1 MNKDIHVI
9 TSTFFSIKNEKS
21 GYEFQQGTIQ
31 EVYEYFEKRPEIQV
45 DTETQGLDPYTRD
58 ILTLQ
63 LGDASR
69 QYVID
74 ITTIDIAEFKPLLE
88 RKDKLFLFQNAKFD
102 LRFMMHNNI
111 NITNIYDTFIAECI
125 LTTGIDKRSLG
136 LGSLV
141 EKYTND
147 SVDKSIRGEIQ
158 FKGLSDDV
166 IVYAAH
172 DVKHLSTIKKGQ
184 MEKLKEYNLATDD
197 VLDDRTLLGLENK
210 VTRVFASMEYHGV
223 NVDELR
229 WVNNSND
236 IRKDLEQKQAE
247 LDDIVRTDPSLSHYV
262 NDVQQ
267 TDLFGVKQRDVDINY
282 ASPHAKVKIL
292 NDLGFGVDS
301 SSDAILQKYQDDHI
315 FVKSLREY
323 NALSKLSSSF
333 GMSMI
338 MAIHPVTRRFHP
350 EYWQILRTG
359 RISVKNPNT
368 NQIPSKGIYGPKIRS
383 AFTAPEGYKIVGGD
397 YSQMELRE
405 LAHFS
410 QDPIWMDIFSDDSK
424 DMHSILCAET
434 FNIPIADVNK
444 PFPDN
449 PDLTYRYIQK
459 TINYGLAYGM
469 SHHKL
474 AKTMNCTEIQAAKIV
489 DAFFSKVPLV
499 KKTLDKFGEFAKTN
513 GYIVTSPPYNRR
525 RWFPEFEEYD
535 FLRKRTE
542 HRNLQGRE
550 WYTIKNLG
558 GIMERAGKN
567 TPIQGTNA
575 DITKLAMVK
584 AHEYI
589 ERNGIDAK
597 IILSVYDE
605 IQTEVHESIAEE
617 WKTELQR
624 IMQEAGESVI
634 TTVPIE
640 AECSISNYWNK

>member
-9 TSTFFSIKNEKS
+9 TSSFFSIKNEKL
-21 GYEFQQGTIQ
+21 GYRFQQGTIQ
-31 EVYEYFEKRPEIQV
+31 ELYEYFDKRPEIQV

-63 LGDASR
+63 IGDASR

-125 LTTGIDKRSLG
+125 LTTGIDKRGLSLDA
-136 LGSLV
+136 LV
-141 EKYTND
+141 KKYTD
-147 SVDKSIRGEIQ
+147 GLVDKSVRGEIQ

-166 IVYAAH
+166 IVYAAN
-172 DVKHLSTIKKGQ
+172 DVKYLSAIKDGQ

-210 VTRVFASMEYHGV
+210 ATRVFASMEYHGV
-223 NVDELR
+223 NVDEMK
-229 WVNNSND
+229 WVHNSNS
-236 IRKDLEQKQAE
+236 IRDDLEKKQAE
-247 LDDIVRTDPSLSHYV
+247 LDDIVRTDPNLSHYV

-282 ASPHAKVKIL
+282 ASSHAKVKIL

-301 SSDAILQKYQDDHI
+301 SSDGILQKYQDDHI
-315 FVKSLREY
+315 FIKTLREY
-323 NALSKLSSSF
+323 NALSKLYSSF

-338 MAIHPVTRRFHP
+338 MAIHPVTKRFHP

-368 NQIPSKGIYGPKIRS
+368 NQIPSKGVYGPKIRS
-383 AFTAPEGYKIVGGD
+383 AFTAKDGYKIVGGD

-410 QDPIWMDIFSDDSK
+410 QDPIWMDIFNDDSK

-474 AKTMNCTEIQAAKIV
+474 AKTMNCTEVQAAKIV

-499 KKTLDKFGEFAKTN
+499 KKTLDKFGEFAKSN
-513 GYIVTSPPYNRR
+513 GYIVTAPPYNRR

-535 FLRKRTE
+535 FLRKRKE

-550 WYTIKNLG
+550 WYTMKNLG

-584 AHEYI
+584 AHESI

-605 IQTEVHESIAEE
+605 IQTEVEESIAED
-617 WKTELQR
+617 WKTELQK